1 MREGKKEGKRDE
13 KENDRRKVKRG
24 NEEGGSKV
32 QEWVCKEEG
41 KWKKQTLLR
50 KGKKCGKVE
59 RRNE

>member
-13 KENDRRKVKRG
+13 KEKRKRG
-24 NEEGGSKV
+24 NKEGGSKV
-32 QEWVCKEEG
+32 QEWGCKEEG
-41 KWKKQTLLR
+41 KWRKQTLLR